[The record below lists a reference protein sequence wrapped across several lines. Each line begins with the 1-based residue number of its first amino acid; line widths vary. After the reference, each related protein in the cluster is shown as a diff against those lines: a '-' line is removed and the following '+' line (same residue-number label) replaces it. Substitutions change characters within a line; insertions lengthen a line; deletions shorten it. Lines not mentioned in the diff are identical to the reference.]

1 MVMESDIV
9 IVGGGLNGAALAC
22 ALRHGPHSVVLLE
35 PHPPSPLGGEG
46 ATVARGSG
54 RVPSPPAP
62 PPRGEGSEHWDPR
75 IYAYSPGNVNWMKSL
90 GGWGDPVRA
99 QAVYRMRIHGDSGG
113 LLDFDALDAGLSEL
127 AWIAENGRLQSAL
140 WRAMN
145 DTPNLRVVTT
155 PAEAITWGGD
165 GRHVLRLAD
174 GSSLSTRLLVA
185 ADGANSWVRQQA
197 GIGFV
202 LEDYRHVGVVANFET
217 EKPHRGTAWQW
228 FRADGV
234 LAYLPLPGNR
244 ISMVWSTPPEHA
256 DELRALAPDELARR
270 VAEAGRRALGELR
283 CITPAAGFPLK
294 RRLADEWVRPGLV
307 LLGDTAHTV
316 HPLAGQGVN
325 LGFRDS
331 RLLAEVLRCGGDP
344 GEIGRLTAYA
354 ARRREDVVSMQTVT
368 GGLRKLFGREIL
380 STPGSGKASEP
391 PPEGA
396 KSFLGRPDE
405 RLESLIRT
413 LRNQGMNFTDHFPP
427 LSQALM
433 HHAVL

>member
-1 MVMESDIV
+1 MVNEADIA

-35 PHPPSPLGGEG
+35 PKPP
-46 ATVARGSG
+46 
-54 RVPSPPAP
+54 
-62 PPRGEGSEHWDPR
+62 GEGSEQWDPR
-75 IYAYSPGNVNWMKSL
+75 IYAYSPGNVNWIKAL
-90 GGWGDPVRA
+90 GGWGDPLRA
-99 QAVYRMRIHGDSGG
+99 QAVYRMRIHGDGGG

-140 WRAMN
+140 WRAMS
-145 DTPNLRVVTT
+145 DTPNLRVVAS
-155 PAEAITWGGD
+155 PAEAIIWGSD
-165 GRHVLRLAD
+165 GQHVLRLAD
-174 GSSLSTRLLVA
+174 GSALSTRLLVA

-197 GIGFV
+197 GIGVV
-202 LEDYRHVGVVANFET
+202 LEDYRQVGVVANFEI
-217 EKPHRGTAWQW
+217 EKPHRGAAWQW
-228 FRADGV
+228 FRQDGV
-234 LAYLPLPGNR
+234 LAYLPLPGKR
-244 ISMVWSTPPEHA
+244 ISMVWSTPPEYA
-256 DELRALAPDELARR
+256 ALLQALAPDELAPR
-270 VAEAGRRALGELR
+270 VAAAGNYALGELR

-294 RRLADEWVRPGLV
+294 RRLADQWVRPGLV

-331 RLLAEVLRCGGDP
+331 RLLAEMLRSGGDP

-354 ARRREDVVSMQTVT
+354 ARRREDVVSMQSVT

-380 STPGSGKASEP
+380 CTPGSGKASEP
-391 PPEGA
+391 PDEALRYPEGA

>member
-1 MVMESDIV
+1 MESDIV

-22 ALRHGPHSVVLLE
+22 ALRHGPHSVVLVE
-35 PHPPSPLGGEG
+35 PHPPVLATSP
-46 ATVARGSG
+46 
-54 RVPSPPAP
+54 
-62 PPRGEGSEHWDPR
+62 EGSEQWDPR
-75 IYAYSPGNVNWMKSL
+75 VYAYSPGNVNWIKSL
-90 GGWGDPVRA
+90 GGWGEPVRA
-99 QAVYRMRIHGDSGG
+99 QAVYRMRIHGDAGG
-113 LLDFDALDAGLSEL
+113 LLDFDALDAGLPEL

-165 GRHVLRLAD
+165 GRHTLRLAD
-174 GSSLSTRLLVA
+174 GSTLSTRLLVA

-202 LEDYRHVGVVANFET
+202 LEDYHHIGVVANFET
-217 EKPHRGTAWQW
+217 EKPHRGAAWQW

-270 VAEAGRRALGELR
+270 VAEAGINGPHAHIRSLPPEGAPSPTWGGPASGRYALGELR

-331 RLLAEVLRCGGDP
+331 RLLAEVLRSGGDP

-354 ARRREDVVSMQTVT
+354 ARRREDVVSMQFTT
-368 GGLRKLFGREIL
+368 GGLRKLFGRE
-380 STPGSGKASEP
+380 
-391 PPEGA
+391 
-396 KSFLGRPDE
+396 
-405 RLESLIRT
+405 ESLIRT